1 MQKHKLYT
9 LSYFDFTGCRYD
21 IQMNYINPSLQVK
34 ELTKKVPLDFIDKST
49 TKFENRD
56 HLLSYLNN
64 KYHYSEDILG
74 SNVLITYRKKQK
86 NKDSRTKDLYQMKEE
101 LLTLEVAYKNV
112 DLLSRVKVRDDYAKV
127 ADEVYIWELLKIL
140 RNCNTDE
147 VKYYLSKSKH
157 IPQYLKEELLH
168 YMYRDT
174 NGSTLTD
181 CLTSY
186 RNFRDVTL
194 LTSKVK
200 KLK

>member
-9 LSYFDFTGCRYD
+9 LSYFDFAGCRYD
-21 IQMNYINPSLQVK
+21 IQMNYSNPSLKVK

-86 NKDSRTKDLYQMKEE
+86 NRDSRTKDLYQMKEE

-140 RNCNTDE
+140 RNCNIDE
-147 VKYYLSKSKH
+147 IKYYLSKSKH

-194 LTSKVK
+194 LTSKIK

>member
-1 MQKHKLYT
+1 M
-9 LSYFDFTGCRYD
+9 
-21 IQMNYINPSLQVK
+21 
-34 ELTKKVPLDFIDKST
+34 
-49 TKFENRD
+49 
-56 HLLSYLNN
+56 SYLNN